1 MAQFIENPRRFSE
14 PARSGD
20 FGEAAVRRQLEV
32 LPDDYTVFLNYE
44 AMSHGGRVLSEF
56 DDVVVTPTGAILVLE
71 VKTGQLSVDETG
83 NLIRDRKEGILD
95 ISEQIATQHRLIL
108 TRLKSRFPGKHL
120 RFKHFLVIPY
130 GQIAE
135 TPAFN
140 DVSSCIIDSK
150 KVPFLAEIVQDFN
163 AEYIGPEDVLTDDEI
178 VEFFKGQ
185 IALTPDVSALVSGI
199 ESLQNTRARGLSEWI
214 PRIQTASPVIEVEAP
229 AGGGKTQLAVTL
241 LKDACDRGLRALY
254 VGFHRNNVER
264 LRKTPVASRIAFI
277 GTWHE
282 LARELTRD
290 ATDPDELMPE
300 ERVAWF
306 DSLSEALCQ
315 TLKTTALPYDLI
327 VVDGAEDFEFDWI
340 DALANALNP
349 GGHLYTLRD
358 LFARDAKSHP
368 EFAPLD
374 HIVVRSTESARVS
387 QTRASEMIALELVSP
402 EFTGNPD
409 FVGENTIVSYAPSES
424 VRRITEKALENA
436 VAAGFSPEQI
446 ALLSAKGLSS
456 SKLLQKES
464 LGGYALKRPT
474 GRFNQNGDM
483 IFTDG
488 VLFAD
493 TVRRFKGLQSP
504 CVIVTELDFE
514 ELTHSVRA
522 LLYLAMTRASVRL
535 ELVMSEASVRALSN
549 GSAR

>member
-1 MAQFIENPRRFSE
+1 
-14 PARSGD
+14 
-20 FGEAAVRRQLEV
+20 
-32 LPDDYTVFLNYE
+32 
-44 AMSHGGRVLSEF
+44 MSHGGRVLSEF

-140 DVSSCIIDSK
+140 DVSTCIIDSK
-150 KVPFLAEIVQDFN
+150 KVPFLAEIVRDFN

-387 QTRASEMIALELVSP
+387 QTRASEMIAFELVSP

-464 LGGYALKRPT
+464 LGGYVLKRPT

-514 ELTHSVRA
+514 ELTRSVRA

>member
-140 DVSSCIIDSK
+140 DVSTCIIDSK
-150 KVPFLAEIVQDFN
+150 KVPFLAEIVRDFN
-163 AEYIGPEDVLTDDEI
+163 DEYIGPEDVLTDDEI

-229 AGGGKTQLAVTL
+229 AGAEK
-241 LKDACDRGLRALY
+241 
-254 VGFHRNNVER
+254 RNW
-264 LRKTPVASRIAFI
+264 P
-277 GTWHE
+277 
-282 LARELTRD
+282 
-290 ATDPDELMPE
+290 
-300 ERVAWF
+300 
-306 DSLSEALCQ
+306 
-315 TLKTTALPYDLI
+315 
-327 VVDGAEDFEFDWI
+327 
-340 DALANALNP
+340 
-349 GGHLYTLRD
+349 
-358 LFARDAKSHP
+358 SH
-368 EFAPLD
+368 
-374 HIVVRSTESARVS
+374 S
-387 QTRASEMIALELVSP
+387 
-402 EFTGNPD
+402 
-409 FVGENTIVSYAPSES
+409 
-424 VRRITEKALENA
+424 
-436 VAAGFSPEQI
+436 
-446 ALLSAKGLSS
+446 
-456 SKLLQKES
+456 
-464 LGGYALKRPT
+464 
-474 GRFNQNGDM
+474 
-483 IFTDG
+483 
-488 VLFAD
+488 
-493 TVRRFKGLQSP
+493 
-504 CVIVTELDFE
+504 
-514 ELTHSVRA
+514 
-522 LLYLAMTRASVRL
+522 
-535 ELVMSEASVRALSN
+535 
-549 GSAR
+549 

>member
-1 MAQFIENPRRFSE
+1 MSNTEN
-14 PARSGD
+14 
-20 FGEAAVRRQLEV
+20 
-32 LPDDYTVFLNYE
+32 Y
-44 AMSHGGRVLSEF
+44 
-56 DDVVVTPTGAILVLE
+56 
-71 VKTGQLSVDETG
+71 
-83 NLIRDRKEGILD
+83 
-95 ISEQIATQHRLIL
+95 
-108 TRLKSRFPGKHL
+108 
-120 RFKHFLVIPY
+120 
-130 GQIAE
+130 
-135 TPAFN
+135 
-140 DVSSCIIDSK
+140 
-150 KVPFLAEIVQDFN
+150 
-163 AEYIGPEDVLTDDEI
+163 
-178 VEFFKGQ
+178 
-185 IALTPDVSALVSGI
+185 
-199 ESLQNTRARGLSEWI
+199 
-214 PRIQTASPVIEVEAP
+214 
-229 AGGGKTQLAVTL
+229 
-241 LKDACDRGLRALY
+241 
-254 VGFHRNNVER
+254 
-264 LRKTPVASRIAFI
+264 
-277 GTWHE
+277 
-282 LARELTRD
+282 
-290 ATDPDELMPE
+290 
-300 ERVAWF
+300 
-306 DSLSEALCQ
+306 
-315 TLKTTALPYDLI
+315 ALPYDLI

-374 HIVVRSTESARVS
+374 HIIVRSTESARVS

-522 LLYLAMTRASVRL
+522 LLYFAMTRASVRL

>member
-1 MAQFIENPRRFSE
+1 MAKFIENPRRFSE

-140 DVSSCIIDSK
+140 DVSTCIIDSK

-241 LKDACDRGLRALY
+241 LKDACDRELRALY

-409 FVGENTIVSYAPSES
+409 FVGENTIVSYAPRES

-474 GRFNQNGDM
+474 GRFSQNGDM

>member
-1 MAQFIENPRRFSE
+1 MAKFIENPRRFSE

-56 DDVVVTPTGAILVLE
+56 DGVVVTPTGAILVLE
-71 VKTGQLSVDETG
+71 VKTGQLSVDKTG

-140 DVSSCIIDSK
+140 DVSTCIIDSK

-185 IALTPDVSALVSGI
+185 IALTPDVSALVPGI

-464 LGGYALKRPT
+464 LGGYVLKRPT

-514 ELTHSVRA
+514 ELTRSVRA